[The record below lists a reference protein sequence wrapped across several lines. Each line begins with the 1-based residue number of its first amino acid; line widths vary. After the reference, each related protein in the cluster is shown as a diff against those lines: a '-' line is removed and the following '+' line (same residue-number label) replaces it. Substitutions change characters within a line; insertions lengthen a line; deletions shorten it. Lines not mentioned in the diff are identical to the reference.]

1 MSKVIGITG
10 IMGTGKTTLCTKILE
25 KNKNINCINVDHF
38 RLDLRNNN
46 KEFQKQLFDNI
57 EGLVSLEDINKF
69 IYTNEENMLFYKN
82 TLYNFLNKY
91 LNKQT
96 ASQVIVVDW
105 ALIIDDN
112 LLDYFDKI
120 ILLTCSN
127 EEIYRRLDGA
137 YWPLSEV
144 KHRVSLQLPTDEKI
158 NKLKERKKEYLVVNT
173 EEKISYDEIM
183 KFIEE

>member
-1 MSKVIGITG
+1 MSKVIGVTG

-82 TLYNFLNKY
+82 TLYNLN
-91 LNKQT
+91 LG
-96 ASQVIVVDW
+96 
-105 ALIIDDN
+105 
-112 LLDYFDKI
+112 
-120 ILLTCSN
+120 ILHT
-127 EEIYRRLDGA
+127 
-137 YWPLSEV
+137 EV
-144 KHRVSLQLPTDEKI
+144 FP
-158 NKLKERKKEYLVVNT
+158 
-173 EEKISYDEIM
+173 
-183 KFIEE
+183 